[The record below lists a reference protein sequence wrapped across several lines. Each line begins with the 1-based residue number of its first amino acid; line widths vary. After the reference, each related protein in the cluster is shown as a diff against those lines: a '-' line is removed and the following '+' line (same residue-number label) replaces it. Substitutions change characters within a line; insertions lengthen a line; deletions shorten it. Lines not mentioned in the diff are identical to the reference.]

1 MTEEITVE
9 TTEVAVDPLITT
21 KLAYVDNLKKELEG
35 IQEQMASLQYQMD
48 IRVTALTLYQS
59 SLEVVV
65 EEEPKE
71 NGKDL
76 TKQRGKTMLITI
88 GLIISAIV
96 FIASAIAAITPT
108 PKDDKWIGKLYKII
122 DVCALNIGKA
132 KNTGK

>member
-1 MTEEITVE
+1 MTEEYDLSGLEDPNPLAE
-9 TTEVAVDPLITT
+9 TTEVDIDPLITT

-76 TKQRGKTMLITI
+76 TK
-88 GLIISAIV
+88 
-96 FIASAIAAITPT
+96 
-108 PKDDKWIGKLYKII
+108 
-122 DVCALNIGKA
+122 
-132 KNTGK
+132 